1 MTIKN
6 KKAMEGGTWWII
18 IGAIVAIMVA
28 GIILFIVKEGLFAG
42 KDSVDFLGDCKGQNG
57 VCESKTTCDEKGPQ
71 YSKFYKLG
79 GCTGAT
85 DYCCIPKQT

>member
-1 MTIKN
+1 MRIKN

-28 GIILFIVKEGLFAG
+28 GIIIYIVKEGLFSG
-42 KDSVDFLGDCKGQNG
+42 KESVKFLGDCEGQSG
-57 VCESKTTCDEKGPQ
+57 ICETKDKCDGKGPT

-79 GCTGAT
+79 GCTGT
-85 DYCCIPKQT
+85 KNYCCIPKQT